1 MKATNIIRRID
12 DLGRIA
18 IPKEVRKA
26 LKIKEGHPLE
36 IFIDDDGI
44 YLKKYVNESDWEM
57 AQKIATPILGDCF
70 ALLDQYGDIRR
81 YYGVEYKKNY
91 EEAVKDSYLKI
102 IEIKSRDFN
111 PILCG
116 YLVVKSDFDDERANM
131 AKEVLY
137 NFLSNNF

>member
-1 MKATNIIRRID
+1 MKSTNIIRRID

-26 LKIKEGHPLE
+26 LKLQETHPLE
-36 IFIDDDGI
+36 IFYDDNGI
-44 YLKKYVNESDWEM
+44 YLKKYVNESDWET

-81 YYGVEYKKNY
+81 YYGVEYRKSY
-91 EEAVKDSYLKI
+91 ESAIEDPYLKV
-102 IEIKSRDFN
+102 IEIKTKDFCSVR
-111 PILCG
+111 LG
-116 YLVVKSDFDDERANM
+116 YLVVKSDFDDERVNM